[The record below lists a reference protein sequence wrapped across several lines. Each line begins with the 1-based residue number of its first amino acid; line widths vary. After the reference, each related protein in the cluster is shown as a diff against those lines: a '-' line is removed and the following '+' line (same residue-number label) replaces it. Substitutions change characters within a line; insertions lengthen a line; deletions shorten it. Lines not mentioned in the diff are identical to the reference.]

1 MTDLSAWPTLLL
13 TAGLG
18 TRLAPL
24 SDVRAK
30 PAIPVAGT
38 PLVVRILRWLRAA
51 GIRRVVLN
59 LHHRPETI
67 TRIVG
72 DGSPWDIEVRY
83 SWEPQLMGSAGGPS
97 RALPLLDA
105 ERFFIVNGDTLTD
118 CRLDSLAERHLASR
132 ALVTMAVVPGDVAR
146 YGGVVV
152 DAADRVTGFARAVA
166 RVAPAH
172 RTSSLVHRDAPIAP
186 HDHVLHFI
194 GVQAVESGALAGVA
208 DDRPS
213 DTVRTLYP
221 RLMAADAGAIAA
233 FRSAA
238 TFLDVGT
245 PRDYFETATA
255 VARAEGTVLDRGE
268 RVHVAPGAQVS
279 ETIIWD
285 DVTIAS
291 GARLHRCIV
300 ADGVRVG
307 PGAYE
312 EQVLVATPGGGVQ
325 VSRF

>member
-1 MTDLSAWPTLLL
+1 MTDLSAWPALLL

-83 SWEPQLMGSAGGPS
+83 SWEPELMGSAGGPS

-152 DAADRVTGFARAVA
+152 DAADRVTGFARAEA
-166 RVAPAH
+166 
-172 RTSSLVHRDAPIAP
+172 LAP

-221 RLMAADAGAIAA
+221 QLMAADAGAIAA

-268 RVHVAPGAQVS
+268 RVHVARGADVS

-300 ADGVRVG
+300 ADGVSVG